1 MGERGDTDRRARRA
15 RRRATT
21 RGARA
26 ALGAL
31 VAVAAACTGTG
42 GGNGSGGDGEAPA
55 GELSLLTYN
64 VAGLPQEISSENPEQ
79 HLPLISPLLNDYDVV
94 LTQEDFDWWQGVAA
108 TLDFVNYHD
117 RLRAEATHEHRSE
130 AHPGPEAVGLDPAS
144 RPLQIGDG
152 LGVLSRVP
160 FTGNTRVP
168 WTGCFGGFDVNDGGA
183 ADCLAMKGFMMVTLT
198 LADGVEVDL
207 YNLHGEAGGT
217 DEDQRLQAQDFDELG
232 AFIEERSA
240 GRAIVLG
247 GDTNLHTAGDHA
259 DATGG
264 ADAEIWDAF
273 LARTGLVDACAAT
286 ECADPGMIDKVAYRG
301 GDGVTLTAVSHD
313 VPRDRFRSPAGDDL
327 SDHPPVVV
335 ELTWEA
341 DG

>member
-1 MGERGDTDRRARRA
+1 MGERGDTDRRAHRA

-21 RGARA
+21 AGTLA
-26 ALGAL
+26 AL

-42 GGNGSGGDGEAPA
+42 GGNDNGGGEAGAGPA

-79 HLPLISPLLNDYDVV
+79 HLPLISPLLNDYDIV
-94 LTQEDFDWWQGVAA
+94 LTQEDFDWWQDLAA

-117 RLRAEATHEHRSE
+117 RLRADATHEHRSE
-130 AHPGPEAVGLDPAS
+130 PHPGPEAVGLDTAS
-144 RPLQIGDG
+144 RPLQVGDG
-152 LGVLSRVP
+152 LGVLSRIP

-168 WTGCFGGFDVNDGGA
+168 WSGCFGGLDVSDGGA
-183 ADCLAMKGFMMVTLT
+183 GDCLAMKGFMMVTLT

-217 DEDQRLQAQDFDELG
+217 DEDQRLQAQGFDELG

-240 GRAIVLG
+240 GRAIILG
-247 GDTNLHTAGDHA
+247 GDTNLHTAGDHP

-264 ADAEIWDAF
+264 ADAEIWDGF
-273 LARTGLVDACAAT
+273 LARTGLIDACAAT
-286 ECADPGMIDKVAYRG
+286 ECADPGMIDKLAYRG
-301 GDGVTLTAVSHD
+301 AEGVTLTAVSHD
-313 VPRDRFRSPAGDDL
+313 VPRERFRSPAGDDL

-341 DG
+341 EG